1 MFNKKNLFVIV
12 ILVSLVAAAC
22 GSGAATPTA
31 TKAPVV
37 SDSGV
42 VIAEGRLQPKQYAA
56 ISFAVGGQI
65 AEVLVSEGAQV
76 KKDDVIIRLKNREA
90 LQAEVS
96 RADQERINA
105 DQALKDLKDTANV
118 ATAQALLDLS
128 KAKDALDR
136 AEKDLR
142 NFKNPDIDYYE
153 RQVAKAQDN
162 LSKAQ
167 ETQQINDIAGLSSA
181 LKAARDALKDLKE
194 KVTQTTLNE
203 IETCKDPA
211 TCDDKYVS
219 WIGGRGIKLKD
230 ARDAYNDAV
239 NRVKVAEIQLE
250 QAQRNVSVQQRDLQ
264 KVLDDANQNLK
275 DAANP
280 DALKIAIYE
289 AELAKAKAKVAEA
302 QRNYDKV
309 KSGVDPD
316 KLATAEARVKTANAS
331 LEAAKTALANAELK
345 APFNGTVSEIK
356 LKVGEQVSPGQA
368 VAVIAD
374 FANWVVKTNN
384 LTEIEVVKVKEKQKA
399 TIKLDAM
406 PDKKLNGTVDSIAT
420 FFEEKR
426 GDITYTI
433 TITVTDLDPKMMWG
447 MTAQVTFEK

>member
-1 MFNKKNLFVIV
+1 MFNKKNLFVSV
-12 ILVSLVAAAC
+12 VVFSLIAAAC
-22 GSGAATPTA
+22 GSGTATPAA

-37 SDSGV
+37 ADSGV

-76 KKDDVIIRLKNREA
+76 KRDEVIIRLKNRES

-128 KAKDALDR
+128 KAKDALDK

-162 LSKAQ
+162 LSKTQ

-203 IETCKDPA
+203 IEACQNKTCEE
-211 TCDDKYVS
+211 KYVA
-219 WIGGRGIKLKD
+219 WIGGRGLKLTD
-230 ARDAYNDAV
+230 AKDAYNDAV
-239 NRVKVAEIQLE
+239 NKVKVAEIQLE
-250 QAQRNVSVQQRDLQ
+250 QAQRNASVTQRDLQ
-264 KVLDDANQNLK
+264 KILDDAKQNLK
-275 DAANP
+275 DAQNP
-280 DALKIAIYE
+280 DALKVAIYE

-345 APFNGTVSEIK
+345 APFDGTVSEIK

-399 TIKLDAM
+399 SIKLDAM
-406 PDKKLNGTVDSIAT
+406 PDKKLNGAVDSIAP

-433 TITVTDLDPKMMWG
+433 TIAVTDLDPKMMWG

>member
-1 MFNKKNLFVIV
+1 MINKKTIFVLV
-12 ILVSLVAAAC
+12 ILFSVVAAAC
-22 GSGAATPTA
+22 GSAAATPTP

-37 SDSGV
+37 ADSGV

-76 KKDDVIIRLKNREA
+76 KKDDVILRLKNREA

-105 DQALKDLKDTANV
+105 DQAVKDLKDTANV

-128 KAKDALDR
+128 KAKDALDK

-142 NFKNPDIDYYE
+142 NFKNPDLDYYQ

-194 KVTQTTLNE
+194 RVTQTTLNE
-203 IETCKDPA
+203 IEACQNK
-211 TCDDKYVS
+211 TCDEKYVS
-219 WIGGRGIKLKD
+219 WIGGRGMKLTD
-230 ARDAYNDAV
+230 AKDAYNDAV

-275 DAANP
+275 DAKNP

-309 KSGVDPD
+309 KSGVDAD
-316 KLATAEARVKTANAS
+316 KLSTAEARVKTANAS

-368 VAVIAD
+368 AAVIAD

-406 PDKKLNGTVDSIAT
+406 QDKKLNGTVDSIAT

-426 GDITYTI
+426 GDITYTV
-433 TITVTDLDPKMMWG
+433 TITVADLDPKMMWG

>member
-12 ILVSLVAAAC
+12 ILISVVAAAC
-22 GSGAATPTA
+22 GSGAAAPTA

-128 KAKDALDR
+128 KAKDALDK

-275 DAANP
+275 DAKNP

-309 KSGVDPD
+309 KGGVDPD